1 MRNQTRVPQILLAG
15 LAGLVAGCAS
25 GPSEAERERAE
36 AQERRRSQ
44 AVRERWDATLREA
57 RAGEAPPPRREV
69 PRDRF
74 QDWIQLR
81 LDAGKALLKSKE
93 ALMAW
98 RHAVTALQ
106 NGPRPAMESEHQ
118 RQQRLR
124 RALDRRQSLMNFV
137 RKAMRDLDRIEAGD
151 LTITPNQPGAFPVEV
166 SPWTTGRTLP
176 DGRYEIAEPKARD
189 PDFEDD
195 LSLVAEARGDEA
207 QAAAVA
213 EREATGQ

>member
-1 MRNQTRVPQILLAG
+1 MSTRVLICLSLLLTA
-15 LAGLVAGCAS
+15 CAS
-25 GPSEAERERAE
+25 GPSEAEREQAA
-36 AQERRRSQ
+36 AQERQRSE
-44 AVRERWDATLREA
+44 AVRRQWDETLREA
-57 RAGEAPPPRREV
+57 KSGEAPPPRKEV

-74 QDWIQLR
+74 QEWIDLR
-81 LDAGKALLKSKE
+81 LAAGKALLKSKE

-106 NGPRPAMESEHQ
+106 NGPRPAMESEHE

-137 RKAMRDLDRIEAGD
+137 RDAMRDLDRIEAGD

-166 SPWTTGRTLP
+166 SPWTTGRTFP
-176 DGRYEIAEPKARD
+176 DGLYEIAEPMARD

-195 LSLVAEARGDEA
+195 LSRAAEARGA
-207 QAAAVA
+207 QAQEAAIA
-213 EREATGQ
+213 EREAR